1 MRTARAKRTQ
11 KTQIFRILPHRAPVR
26 HFQKTTTR
34 PIPAAIVLGTA
45 VVATALPLPSST
57 PATATGTAHVTRA
70 YTDKSTHEP
79 GKQATIT
86 AETSTGEPST
96 SPSALTTVADRRPL
110 TSRRAR
116 MSRAARLSRSTWA
129 AWPRGTWS
137 SSPPPPTRTAQL
149 PHLRQWTRPT
159 TPPQPTRTTRTTR
172 ASCPRRSSA
181 SCATASASA

>member
-159 TPPQPTRTTRTTR
+159 TPPQPTRTTRT
-172 ASCPRRSSA
+172 SCPRRSSA